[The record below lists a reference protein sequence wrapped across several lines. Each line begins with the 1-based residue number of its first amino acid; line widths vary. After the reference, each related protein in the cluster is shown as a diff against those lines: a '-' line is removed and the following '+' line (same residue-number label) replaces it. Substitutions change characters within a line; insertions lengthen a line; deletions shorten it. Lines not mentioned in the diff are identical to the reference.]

1 MWNAKGLAIHIKFK
15 HRIFPVI
22 PMLDTASAIFTV
34 DILLAVYAVESDNEN
49 IQLYSLLNSSSLN
62 KTKRKNTDKYAHLLK
77 KR

>member
-1 MWNAKGLAIHIKFK
+1 
-15 HRIFPVI
+15 
-22 PMLDTASAIFTV
+22 MLDTASAIFTG
-34 DILLAVYAVESDNEN
+34 DILLAVYAVEIDNEN